1 MATLYDLAMRYLQQG
16 LPSIS
21 GIFPATI
28 PPIGGTPPPTT
39 PDPTPPGQSQGI
51 VNAGGGDNFSV
62 YNPDPNRT
70 RTGDDYSPFAFNRV
84 MRNTEKFGET
94 VGPNPDLF
102 YPRPTKF
109 SQLMDK
115 IPSSLN
121 FFKGI
126 ESLLPVN
133 NRAILENELLGQG
146 FQIDDIGRIVTDDY
160 NTPEGIMAGYN
171 ASRMT
176 RQTFD
181 KRIDTINETIAK
193 KKAKGEDT
201 SVLENRIDLIEQAK
215 DKFLGGSGK
224 ATTVFNEA
232 LKQKDID
239 KGFINDQ
246 GVTYDEEKDIIE
258 QIIESKKTGK
268 PVPGITTG
276 PFPGLT
282 FQPGMGFGVSPLG
295 EFDTGSGGITTI
307 TRAGRDDVDRG
318 PPSGGSGT
326 GFKAPTDPSGGQS
339 PRGSRIPGG
348 LSSSGFKAPSKPGQ
362 SPRGSRTGRDNAM
375 DRSRGGGQSRNTS
388 ATRSDLGNL
397 GFSDIRLKE
406 NVELIGKSPSN
417 INIYKFNYKDNP
429 TTYQGVMAH
438 EVPWANVKHD
448 NGYMMVDYN
457 KVDVEFKQW
466 QK

>member
-246 GVTYDEEKDIIE
+246 GITYDDAYLEEKDIIE
-258 QIIESKKTGK
+258 QIIEAQKTGK
-268 PVPGITTG
+268 PIPGINTG
-276 PFPGLT
+276 PFSGLS
-282 FQPGMGFGVSPLG
+282 FAPGMGFGVSPLG
-295 EFDTGSGGITTI
+295 EMGTGITSITKPDKEPIIVPPKKPSSGGGGGGSPAQQIKTRQKDLSGSGQKDFGPYQDAAKARRE
-307 TRAGRDDVDRG
+307 TRSRDLDRG
-318 PPSGGSGT
+318 RGGVGRST
-326 GFKAPTDPSGGQS
+326 TSAPTNVGNP
-339 PRGSRIPGG
+339 
-348 LSSSGFKAPSKPGQ
+348 F
-362 SPRGSRTGRDNAM
+362 GR
-375 DRSRGGGQSRNTS
+375 R
-388 ATRSDLGNL
+388 
-397 GFSDIRLKE
+397 
-406 NVELIGKSPSN
+406 
-417 INIYKFNYKDNP
+417 
-429 TTYQGVMAH
+429 
-438 EVPWANVKHD
+438 
-448 NGYMMVDYN
+448 
-457 KVDVEFKQW
+457 
-466 QK
+466 

>member
-28 PPIGGTPPPTT
+28 PPIGGTPPTT
-39 PDPTPPGQSQGI
+39 PGPTQPGFPSQQGI

-70 RTGDDYSPFAFNRV
+70 RTKADYSPFAARRTFAKPDS
-84 MRNTEKFGET
+84 E
-94 VGPNPDLF
+94 VG
-102 YPRPTKF
+102 
-109 SQLMDK
+109 
-115 IPSSLN
+115 IPS
-121 FFKGI
+121 GI
-126 ESLLPVN
+126 LADSQFLYGDQMRLPGILGMAQEFLKKQLPVN
-133 NRAILENELLGQG
+133 SRAIFENELLGKG
-146 FQIDDIGRIVTDDY
+146 IMIDDIGRIVTDNY

-171 ASRMT
+171 ASRMDAS
-176 RQTFD
+176 TFD
-181 KRIDTINETIAK
+181 NRIDTINKTIARK
-193 KKAKGEDT
+193 RARGEDVT
-201 SVLENRIDLIEQAK
+201 NLENRIKLIEQAK
-215 DKFLGGSGK
+215 TNFFDAKKTANLIKDDKIRAKGDIPLSDQIAANQSKLDF
-224 ATTVFNEA
+224 
-232 LKQKDID
+232 QKL
-239 KGFINDQ
+239 
-246 GVTYDEEKDIIE
+246 VDEGEEEQDIIE
-258 QIIESKKTGK
+258 QIKQLQTTGK
-268 PVPGITTG
+268 A

-295 EFDTGSGGITTI
+295 EFDKGITSI
-307 TRAGRDDVDRG
+307 TRPDRD
-318 PPSGGSGT
+318 PPSGASGT

-348 LSSSGFKAPSKPGQ
+348 LSPSGFKAPTKPGQ

-406 NVELIGKSPSN
+406 NIDLIGKSPSN

>member
-39 PDPTPPGQSQGI
+39 PDPTQPGQSQGI
-51 VNAGGGDNFSV
+51 INAGGGGDNFGV
-62 YNPDPNRT
+62 YNPDPTRT
-70 RTGDDYSPFAFNRV
+70 RTKADYSPFAARRTFAKPGS
-84 MRNTEKFGET
+84 E
-94 VGPNPDLF
+94 VG
-102 YPRPTKF
+102 
-109 SQLMDK
+109 
-115 IPSSLN
+115 IPS
-121 FFKGI
+121 GI
-126 ESLLPVN
+126 LADSQFLYGDQMRLPGILGMGQEFLKNILPVN
-133 NRAILENELLGQG
+133 SRAIFENELLGKG
-146 FQIDDIGRIVTDDY
+146 VMIDDIGRIVTDNY

-171 ASRMT
+171 ASRMDAS
-176 RQTFD
+176 TFD
-181 KRIDTINETIAK
+181 NRIDRINKTIAK
-193 KKAKGEDT
+193 KRARGEDVT
-201 SVLENRIDLIEQAK
+201 NLENRIKLIEQAK
-215 DKFLGGSGK
+215 TNFFDAKKTANLIEDDKIRAKGDIPLSDQIAANQAKLDF
-224 ATTVFNEA
+224 
-232 LKQKDID
+232 QKL
-239 KGFINDQ
+239 
-246 GVTYDEEKDIIE
+246 VDEGEEEQDIIE
-258 QIIESKKTGK
+258 QIKSLQTGSK
-268 PVPGITTG
+268 P
-276 PFPGLT
+276 PFPGIT

-295 EFDTGSGGITTI
+295 EFGTGITSITKPDRGDINIQNVKDAIDRGKEKDRQRQIEMEEMAKKKRDIRQYTSGG
-307 TRAGRDDVDRG
+307 GE
-318 PPSGGSGT
+318 
-326 GFKAPTDPSGGQS
+326 
-339 PRGSRIPGG
+339 
-348 LSSSGFKAPSKPGQ
+348 
-362 SPRGSRTGRDNAM
+362 RDNAM

-438 EVPWANVKHD
+438 EVPWANVEHD